1 MKAGIRKEHIFN
13 SGLSRFKLMA
23 VPLLIRVKAEERK
36 AQKKNIPSH
45 LKLFNKLNVIK
56 SN

>member
-1 MKAGIRKEHIFN
+1 MAAAL
-13 SGLSRFKLMA
+13 LS
-23 VPLLIRVKAEERK
+23 RVKAEERK

-45 LKLFNKLNVIK
+45 LKLFNKLNVVK